1 MKQLLIIALAT
12 FLFSRYKKEKE
23 TPPVNYAE
31 TLKGTIWGGK
41 YYNIANLSLE
51 IPYTI
56 TLSPG
61 GSFFNWQGGGN
72 TFDGDW
78 IVTGKQITFNFVV
91 GARNKWSGEINDNG
105 NELKNITVPVP
116 DGFRFVNCVKN
127 P

>member
-1 MKQLLIIALAT
+1 MKKLLLAAVVT
-12 FLFSRYKKEKE
+12 VLFTVSCKKEKE

-41 YYNIANLSLE
+41 YYNIANPSVQL
-51 IPYTI
+51 PYTI

-61 GSFFNWQGGGN
+61 VFEWKGGGN
-72 TFDGDW
+72 KFDGDW
-78 IVTGKQITFNFVV
+78 IVAGKQITFNFVV